1 MERKNTVF
9 LTIIAI
15 ATLLVAVIGATFAYF
30 SVIIT
35 GNDTATS
42 TVIRTA
48 NIKITYTA
56 GDSINLQNA
65 EPGAN
70 GNMTFTVANEGDR
83 ALDYKIKWSNVTNT
97 FATEIGGVA
106 GNNNELTYT
115 VNAVDGSNNSIA
127 TLAATAAP
135 TTDGYINLNSGN
147 PITIAAGATH
157 SYTIHMDFVETSSE
171 QNYNQGRT
179 FTAAVEVELAGNT
192 YYSTDNVYSGN

>member
-56 GDSINLQNA
+56 GDSINLENV
-65 EPGAN
+65 EPGVN
-70 GNMTFTVANEGDR
+70 GDMTFTVANDGDR
-83 ALDYKIKWSNVTNT
+83 ALEYKVKWTNVTNT
-97 FATEIGGVA
+97 FPSTIDGVA
-106 GNNNELTYT
+106 GNNDELTYT
-115 VNAVDGSNNSIA
+115 VNAVSGADSIA

-135 TTDGYINLNSGN
+135 TADGYINLNSGN

-157 SYTIHMDFVETSSE
+157 SYTIHMEFVETSSE

-179 FTAAVEVELAGNT
+179 FSAAVEVELAGNT